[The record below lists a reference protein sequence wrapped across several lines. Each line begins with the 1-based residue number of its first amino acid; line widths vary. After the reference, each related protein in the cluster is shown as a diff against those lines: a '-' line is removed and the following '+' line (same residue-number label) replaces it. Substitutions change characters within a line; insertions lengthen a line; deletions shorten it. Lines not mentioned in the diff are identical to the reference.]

1 MSVYHTLAL
10 SQVPGIGAITAR
22 ALLAHFCG
30 SAEQVFRASHHQ
42 LCEVQGLGP
51 KLASNILHF
60 RDFDRVSEELDF
72 IEKYQIKCIKFG
84 DPDYPKRLAQCDDAP
99 FLLFYR
105 GNADLNQQKI
115 ISIVGTRSAT
125 AYGKRLCEEL
135 VASLKN
141 HQPLVVSGL
150 AYGIDVVAHQSSLNY
165 QLETIGVLAHGLDRI
180 YPRAHYSIARQML
193 QYGGL
198 LTEFP
203 SQTQPDRENF
213 PKRNRIIAGLAD
225 ATIVVEAHAKG
236 GALITAELANVY
248 NRDVFAFPGRV
259 NDEQSLGCNYL
270 IKTHRAQL
278 ISQPSD
284 LEYLLGW
291 DAAKDKTPTPKL
303 IPKELNTDQRMIFE
317 MIRDESPLGID
328 AMLLKTGLEQGR
340 LAMIILELEM
350 MGYLVTLPGKQF
362 QLA

>member
-1 MSVYHTLAL
+1 MSIYHTLAL
-10 SQVPGIGAITAR
+10 SRVPGIGAITAR
-22 ALLAHFCG
+22 ALLTYFG
-30 SAEQVFRASHHQ
+30 SAEQVFKASKQQ

-60 RDFDRVSEELDF
+60 RDFDWVAGELDF
-72 IEKYQIKCIKFG
+72 IDKYQIKSIKFG
-84 DPDYPKRLAQCDDAP
+84 DPNYPKRLAECDDAP
-99 FLLFYR
+99 YLLFYR

-150 AYGIDVVAHQSSLNY
+150 AYGIDFTAHQSSLNH
-165 QLETIGVLAHGLDRI
+165 QLQTIGVLAHGLDRI
-180 YPRAHYSIARQML
+180 YPRAHQSIARQML
-193 QYGGL
+193 QCGGL

-203 SQTQPDRENF
+203 SQTEPDRENF

-225 ATIVVEAHAKG
+225 ATIVVEAHTKG

-259 NDEQSLGCNYL
+259 NDEQSSGCNYL

-291 DAAKDKTPTPKL
+291 DAVKDKTPTSQI
-303 IPKELNTDQRMIFE
+303 IPKELNKDQRLVFE
-317 MIRDESPLGID
+317 MIRDESPIGMD
-328 AMLLKTGLEQGR
+328 ALLLKTRLDQGR

>member
-1 MSVYHTLAL
+1 MSIYHLLAL
-10 SQVPGIGAITAR
+10 SRVPGIGAITAR
-22 ALLAHFCG
+22 ALLTYFG
-30 SAEQVFRASHHQ
+30 SAEQVFKASKLQ

-51 KLASNILHF
+51 KLASNILNF
-60 RDFDRVSEELDF
+60 RDFDWVGVELDF
-72 IEKYQIKCIKFG
+72 IEKYQIKSIKFG
-84 DPDYPKRLAQCDDAP
+84 DPNYPKRLAQCEDAP

-150 AYGIDVVAHQSSLNY
+150 AYGIDFTAHQSSLDH
-165 QLETIGVLAHGLDRI
+165 QLQTIGILAHGLDRI
-180 YPRAHYSIARQML
+180 YPRAHQSIARQML
-193 QYGGL
+193 QCGGL

-291 DAAKDKTPTPKL
+291 DAVKDKTSTPKIIL
-303 IPKELNTDQRMIFE
+303 KELNKDQTLVFE
-317 MIRDESPLGID
+317 MIRDESPIGMD
-328 AMLLKTGLEQGR
+328 ALLLKTGLDQGR
-340 LAMIILELEM
+340 LAMIILELEL
-350 MGYLVTLPGKQF
+350 MGYLLTLPGKQF